1 MVTGV
6 QRYIANNY
14 SDNDKNDCIK
24 IILNRHICQRP
35 YGIQNQIQQ
44 SMQEIRD
51 RFETKK
57 KIKIGVLTWNLA
69 GRAPNPNMDISKLLL
84 PE

>member
-1 MVTGV
+1 
-6 QRYIANNY
+6 
-14 SDNDKNDCIK
+14 
-24 IILNRHICQRP
+24 
-35 YGIQNQIQQ
+35 
-44 SMQEIRD
+44 MQEIRD